1 MMKFDSLNDLFV
13 NVLFSDEEKDLIEQL
28 QIMGDEFE
36 LFKTISNRLKKDPGF
51 YYDLDT
57 ILDASA
63 VNHFYVGKKHD
74 SSNKNL
80 VIPALHMI
88 IITEEK
94 YDEEDEEWL
103 VKKVEVIRL

>member
-1 MMKFDSLNDLFV
+1 MLKFDSLNDLFV

-36 LFKTISNRLKKDPGF
+36 LFKVISNRLKKDPGF

-57 ILDASA
+57 ILDAAA
-63 VNHFYVGKKHD
+63 VKHFYVGKKHD
-74 SSNKNL
+74 STNKNL
-80 VIPALHMI
+80 IIPDLHMV
-88 IITEEK
+88 IITQEK
-94 YDEEDEEWL
+94 FDPDDEEWI